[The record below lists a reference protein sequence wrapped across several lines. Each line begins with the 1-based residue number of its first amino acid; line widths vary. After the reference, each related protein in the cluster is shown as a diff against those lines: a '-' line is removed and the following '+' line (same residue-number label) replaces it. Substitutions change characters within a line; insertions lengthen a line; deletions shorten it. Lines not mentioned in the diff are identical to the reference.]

1 MALARF
7 QDLCLDVADEGRQGA
22 FWAAALGLTLREGRT
37 DPAVLEGE
45 APQQSLW
52 LNTVPEPRTV
62 KHRVH
67 LDVDTDSVETLEA
80 LGATVLVPATDEQ
93 RWTVMADPEGGEFC
107 AFVRPPERLRPYR
120 LYEVVVD
127 CADPQRIARWWG
139 EVFGL
144 PVDGDAEH
152 DWWWLEA
159 GPSAAFPFESL
170 VFVPV
175 PEPKRGKNRLHWD
188 VQAPSVDAL
197 VAAGAVVLGQQPR
210 WTVMADPE
218 GNEFCAFP
226 VDADGLDAD
235 SLDDLDDLDAVG

>member
-1 MALARF
+1 
-7 QDLCLDVADEGRQGA
+7 
-22 FWAAALGLTLREGRT
+22 
-37 DPAVLEGE
+37 VLEGE
-45 APQQSLW
+45 GPQQSLW

-127 CADPQRIARWWG
+127 CAVPERVARWWG
-139 EVFGL
+139 EVLGL
-144 PVDGDAEH
+144 PVGGDPGH
-152 DWWWLEA
+152 DWWWLEQGAPVEGA
-159 GPSAAFPFESL
+159 GHGGQAAPGLPFESL

-188 VQAPSVDAL
+188 VQARSVDAL

-235 SLDDLDDLDAVG
+235 SLDADGLDAVG

>member
-7 QDLCLDVADEGRQGA
+7 QDLCLDVSDEGRQAA
-22 FWAAALGLTLREGRT
+22 FWSAVLGLTAREGRT
-37 DPAVLEGE
+37 DPAVLEG
-45 APQQSLW
+45 ATPQQSLW
-52 LNTVPEPRTV
+52 LNTVPEPKTV

-67 LDVDTDSVETLEA
+67 LDVDTESVEALEA

-107 AFVRPPERLRPYR
+107 AFVRAPDRLRPYR

-127 CADPQRIARWWG
+127 CAVPEQVARWWG
-139 EVFGL
+139 EVLGL
-144 PVDGDAEH
+144 AVGSDTEH

-159 GPSAAFPFESL
+159 GTDARSAPGLPFEGL

-197 VAAGAVVLGQQPR
+197 VAAGATVLGTQPH

-226 VDADGLDAD
+226 VDE
-235 SLDDLDDLDAVG
+235 

>member
-7 QDLCLDVADEGRQGA
+7 QDLCLDVTDEGRQGA
-22 FWAAALGLTLREGRT
+22 FWSSVLGLALREGRT
-37 DPAVLEGE
+37 DPAVLQG
-45 APQQSLW
+45 ATPQQSLW

-67 LDVDTDSVETLEA
+67 LDVDTESVAALEA
-80 LGATVLVPATDEQ
+80 LGASVLVPATAQQ

-107 AFVRPPERLRPYR
+107 AFVRPPGRLRPYR

-127 CADPQRIARWWG
+127 CAVPERVARWWG
-139 EVFGL
+139 EVLGL
-144 PVDGDAEH
+144 PVGNDTEH

-159 GPSAAFPFESL
+159 GPGAAFPFESL

-188 VQAPSVDAL
+188 VQAPSVQAL
-197 VAAGAVVLGQQPR
+197 VDAGATVVGVQPH
-210 WTVMADPE
+210 WTVLADPE
-218 GNEFCAFP
+218 GNEFCVFP
-226 VDADGLDAD
+226 VHE
-235 SLDDLDDLDAVG
+235 

>member
-22 FWAAALGLTLREGRT
+22 FWAAALGLARRPGPG
-37 DPAVLEGE
+37 DPAVLEGPTPRH
-45 APQQSLW
+45 ALW

-67 LDVDTDSVETLEA
+67 LDVDTDSVETLQA
-80 LGATVLVPATDEQ
+80 LGATVLVPATDER
-93 RWTVMADPEGGEFC
+93 RWTIMADPEGGEFC
-107 AFVRPPERLRPYR
+107 AFVRPPERLRSYR

-127 CADPQRIARWWG
+127 CAVPERMARWWG
-139 EVFGL
+139 EVLGL
-144 PVDGDAEH
+144 PVAGDTEH
-152 DWWWLEA
+152 DWWWLDA
-159 GPSAAFPFESL
+159 GPDGALPFESL

-197 VAAGAVVLGQQPR
+197 VAAGAVVLGEQPR

-226 VDADGLDAD
+226 VDTEDTEDTD
-235 SLDDLDDLDAVG
+235 IQDLDGDG

>member
-22 FWAAALGLTLREGRT
+22 FWAGVLGLTLREGRT
-37 DPAVLEGE
+37 DPAVLEG
-45 APQQSLW
+45 ATPQQSLW

-67 LDVDTDSVETLEA
+67 LDVDTESVEALEA
-80 LGATVLVPATDEQ
+80 LGATVLAPATDEQ

-127 CADPQRIARWWG
+127 CAVPERVARWWG
-139 EVFGL
+139 EVLGL
-144 PVDGDAEH
+144 PVGSDAEH
-152 DWWWLEA
+152 DWWWLEQTAHVA
-159 GPSAAFPFESL
+159 GAAPGGRAVPGLPFESL

-175 PEPKRGKNRLHWD
+175 PEPKRGKNRVHWD

-197 VAAGAVVLGQQPR
+197 VAAGATVLGAQPH

-226 VDADGLDAD
+226 VDE
-235 SLDDLDDLDAVG
+235 

>member
-7 QDLCLDVADEGRQGA
+7 QDLCLDVTDEGLQRS
-22 FWAAALGLTLREGRT
+22 FWSAALGLTPREGRS
-37 DPAVLEGE
+37 DPAQLEG
-45 APQQSLW
+45 ATPQQCLW

-67 LDVDTDSVETLEA
+67 LDVDTESVEALEA
-80 LGATVLVPATDEQ
+80 LGATVLVPATDAQ
-93 RWTVMADPEGGEFC
+93 HWTVMADPEGGEFC

-127 CADPQRIARWWG
+127 CADPQRMARWWG
-139 EVFGL
+139 EVLGL
-144 PVDGDAEH
+144 PVGGDAEH

-159 GPSAAFPFESL
+159 GSPAAFPFESL

-175 PEPKRGKNRLHWD
+175 PEPKRAKNRLHWD
-188 VQAPSVDAL
+188 VQAPSLDAL
-197 VAAGAVVLGQQPR
+197 VAAGATVLGEQPH
-210 WTVMADPE
+210 WTVVADPE

-226 VDADGLDAD
+226 VDE
-235 SLDDLDDLDAVG
+235 